1 MPQQPPNRIPDLPI
15 GKIVNEEGE
24 ATDVEQT
31 FRQNLVTGLT
41 NIIGNEGIVAPTQ
54 TAADITI
61 IQNNTTVN
69 PSGGAAVP
77 TCQYG
82 TFIYDST
89 NNRIVVTID
98 NGAGSPIFKEVVLI

>member
-1 MPQQPPNRIPDLPI
+1 MPQQPPVRVPDLPI
-15 GKIVNEEGE
+15 GQM
-24 ATDVEQT
+24 TDKDGNPTDTEQT

-41 NIIGNEGIVAPTQ
+41 SIIGNEGLVAPTQ
-54 TAADITI
+54 TAANITV

-69 PSGGAAVP
+69 PSGGAPVA

-89 NNRIVVTID
+89 NNRMVVAID
-98 NGAGSPIFKEVVLI
+98 NGAGSPIFKEIVLI